1 MRPARSPNRN
11 SLEFI
16 ARRLSPL
23 LGELVFVGGHV
34 AELLVTDDAAVRVR
48 QTDDVDV
55 VVGVTTRTGYQAFG
69 ERLKALGF
77 REDARPDA
85 PICRWRDPDDLAL
98 DVMPLDPAIL
108 GFSNR
113 WYEAALRD
121 AKLYSLGRDLVI
133 RIPGSPLY
141 LACKWAAFEGRAH
154 GDVIGSHDLEDIITV
169 VAGRRELLE
178 ELRFVESGV
187 RDYVASATA
196 RLLAHP
202 YAHDVIVGA
211 LPDAWDDPTLLADIE
226 ARLRT
231 IATVERRL

>member
-1 MRPARSPNRN
+1 M
-11 SLEFI
+11 
-16 ARRLSPL
+16 
-23 LGELVFVGGHV
+23 GGHV

>member
-1 MRPARSPNRN
+1 M
-11 SLEFI
+11 
-16 ARRLSPL
+16 
-23 LGELVFVGGHV
+23 GGHV

-226 ARLRT
+226 ARLRI